1 MPARRPPYTG
11 GVSAPSPATILI
23 VEDDPLAQAA
33 EGFALHQAGYRVLG
47 AASLADA
54 RQRLAAGPPDLVLLD
69 LGLPDGSGLTLT
81 RQLAAVRV
89 PVVIVTSRAALSE
102 RVLGLTL
109 GAQDYLT
116 KPLGLA
122 ELVACV
128 AAVLRR
134 ATDRPRFA
142 ERG

>member
-1 MPARRPPYTG
+1 MTRWRRPRR
-11 GVSAPSPATILI
+11 ALRCIRPAT
-23 VEDDPLAQAA
+23 VCWGWP
-33 EGFALHQAGYRVLG
+33 RWPT
-47 AASLADA
+47 

-134 ATDRPRFA
+134 AADRPRFA